1 MELVEMSEYLLKA
14 IEGVDD
20 MNKEVYEKVNK
31 HISGASKVIDGK
43 NRHLLDL
50 NMAYY
55 ERGEVCKAIRELYH
69 AVRTEATENIGD
81 YRLPREINESGKGW
95 ICMRVNHLKTNLK
108 FYESEKKNLAYRHN
122 REINQNLRDL
132 GFVA

>member
-1 MELVEMSEYLLKA
+1 MNEYILKV

-20 MNKEVYEKVNK
+20 INKEVYEKVNK
-31 HISGASKVIDGK
+31 HLSEASKIVVRK

-50 NMAYY
+50 SKSSD
-55 ERGEVCKAIRELYH
+55 ERSGVYTSMRNLYN
-69 AVRTEATENIGD
+69 AVRTEATKNIGD
-81 YRLPREINESGKGW
+81 YRLPREINESGKGY
-95 ICMRVNHLKTNLK
+95 ICGRVAHLKHDLK
-108 FYESEKKNLAYRHN
+108 FYESKKKDLAYWHN